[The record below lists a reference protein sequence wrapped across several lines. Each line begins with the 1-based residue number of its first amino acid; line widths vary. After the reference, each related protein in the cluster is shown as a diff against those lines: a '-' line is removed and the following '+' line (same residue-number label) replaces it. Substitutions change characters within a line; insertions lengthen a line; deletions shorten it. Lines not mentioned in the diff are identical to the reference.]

1 MISTMLRRLPQLAL
15 ALLSS
20 IPIPTTALETG
31 VVPQPLKGVTHR
43 GSACT
48 FDPMMQAT
56 SFCVNATVASGEV
69 TWDCADE
76 LTTMVHRPSDVGWLA
91 LGFGQNM
98 IRTQIVVLWQNDE
111 DNNSMTIS
119 HRYARFYSEPSVLAD
134 PPRVASAIEL
144 SRVSDNSWQK
154 PEDHTTYAFKIPAR
168 ERLLNGTSLKE
179 NLIWAYSPIRP
190 KKEYTSHIARHFEIG
205 HLKMEFEVVAPPP
218 PSTGS
223 KPSSG
228 DDKAKKPSTGHK
240 VGEGSAHEDEDD
252 DEDDHYHSGHEKTV
266 HAHAFLLSFGL
277 LFLLPLGILASR
289 WGRTLSPVWFKVHW
303 ILNMALAAPVIVLG
317 WLLGPIATWQHGA
330 GHLDDAHKICGFILL
345 GLYGGQ
351 VLFGRYIHERRRA
364 IVESGRVVTNHHPP
378 LNVGHVVFGLLFI
391 AMAFFQVRS
400 GLDKLQAEPEERMF
414 AKWYHKVWAVWGIVL
429 PFLYLSG
436 LTLLPRQ
443 FKQERA
449 GGLDTR
455 NRAGGEGSYVA
466 LAERDGN
473 GRETEEASSST
484 RLLFE
489 VGRDDEGDEEE
500 REDLKK
506 GQGGSV

>member
-1 MISTMLRRLPQLAL
+1 MLPRLPQLAL
-15 ALLSS
+15 ALFSLSCIN
-20 IPIPTTALETG
+20 IPATALETG
-31 VVPQPLKGVTHR
+31 ISPGPQAMKKGVTHR

-56 SFCVNATVASGEV
+56 SFCVNATVAGGEV
-69 TWDCADE
+69 TYE

-91 LGFGQNM
+91 LYVLILLSSAHSRSTSLTFDRIAYRGFGQNM

-111 DNNSMTIS
+111 DNSVTIS

-134 PPRVASAIEL
+134 PPRVASAIEQA
-144 SRVSDNSWQK
+144 SISGNSWQK

-218 PSTGS
+218 PSGGN
-223 KPSSG
+223 KPPSG
-228 DDKAKKPSTGHK
+228 DGMGKKPSTGHNTE
-240 VGEGSAHEDEDD
+240 GEGSGHEDND
-252 DEDDHYHSGHEKTV
+252 DEDDHYHSRHEKTV

-277 LFLLPLGILASR
+277 LFLLPLGILAGR
-289 WGRTLSPVWFKVHW
+289 WGRTISPVWFKVHW
-303 ILNMALAAPVIVLG
+303 ILNMAVAAPSSSSDGSWGRSL
-317 WLLGPIATWQHGA
+317 HGNM
-330 GHLDDAHKICGFILL
+330 
-345 GLYGGQ
+345 
-351 VLFGRYIHERRRA
+351 GRGIWMMRIR
-364 IVESGRVVTNHHPP
+364 
-378 LNVGHVVFGLLFI
+378 F
-391 AMAFFQVRS
+391 VRS
-400 GLDKLQAEPEERMF
+400 GLNKLQAEPEERMF

-449 GGLDTR
+449 GGLDTI
-455 NRAGGEGSYVA
+455 NRAGEGSYVP
-466 LAERDGN
+466 LAERESN
-473 GRETEEASSST
+473 TRETEEASSST